1 MERITIALRGIV
13 PLPHTVLGFD
23 VSRFESVSGIETA
36 DMKKEDIF
44 LATQVDAE
52 EYGFKEENIRPFGT
66 LAQILQIMRL
76 PNGGLRVTVRCTQRA
91 LFQHFVS
98 TDNMIVSKI
107 EEYPAQPREELDS
120 FLEETMVKLLQEAL
134 AEYGKINQHFQVE
147 DLPELRSIENLE
159 ALIYKATNLPYWRYS
174 VRYEI
179 LAAYLLQEK
188 HNLLYQE
195 IRRESDIF
203 VLKSDI
209 QAKLRD
215 RLEENQKEFVLREQ
229 LKIIKHELG
238 EEGEEQKEEYLQKIG
253 AIKISEKDKNKL
265 RKDVQRL
272 ESTNANSPDF
282 FILKNYLDSVL
293 ELPFDHYTMDNQ
305 DLKNAMKI
313 LNEDHYGL
321 EKIKERIVEYLAV
334 RILNPDGNSPILC
347 LVGPPGTG
355 KTSIA
360 KSVARALGR
369 KYVRLSLGG
378 VKDEAEIRGHRKT
391 YVGAMPGRI
400 IESLRTAKSANP
412 LMLLDEIDKTSGNY
426 KGDLSSALLEV
437 LDAEQNSR
445 FVDHYI
451 EIGVD
456 LSKVLFLATAN
467 SVEDIPA
474 PLLDRMEVIE
484 VNSYTENEKYHIA
497 KKYLVNKQAKANG
510 ITPGEI
516 EFTESALRK
525 LIHNYTREAGV
536 RKLERTIGEVCRK
549 CAIHILENKEKE
561 VQNKKVIKIKETS
574 LEKYLGKAKYNFEE
588 VGTEDEI
595 GMVTGLAWTRVGGDT
610 LSIEVNLL
618 PGKSQISLTGRM
630 GDVMKESARIGFS
643 YVRSVAKHY
652 GISSEDLDNHE
663 IHLHIPE
670 GAVPKD
676 GPSAGITMATAML
689 SAFLKRKVRADVAM
703 TGEITLRGKV
713 LPVGGLK
720 EKLLA
725 AKIAG
730 VKTVIVPY
738 KNKVDIA
745 ELSDEIIGNM
755 EIVYAKEM
763 DTVVETAFVDPL
775 DETKNESTK
784 QEMAG

>member
-23 VSRFESVSGIETA
+23 VNRFESVNGIETA
-36 DMKKEDIF
+36 DLKKEEIF
-44 LATQVDAE
+44 LATQIDAE
-52 EYGFKEENIRPFGT
+52 EYGFKEENIRPFGAV
-66 LAQILQIMRL
+66 AQILQLMRL
-76 PNGGLRVTVRCTQRA
+76 PNGGIRVTVRCTQRA
-91 LFQHFVS
+91 MFKHFVGTENVVIS
-98 TDNMIVSKI
+98 EV
-107 EEYPAQPREELDS
+107 EEYPSQPREELDS
-120 FLEETMVKLLQEAL
+120 FLEDTMVKLIHESLT
-134 AEYGKINQHFQVE
+134 EYGKLNQHFQLE
-147 DLPELRSIENLE
+147 DLPELSTQENLE
-159 ALIYKATNLPYWRYS
+159 ELIYKTANLPYWRHH

-188 HNLLYQE
+188 HAILYKE
-195 IRRESDIF
+195 IQREADIF

-229 LKIIKHELG
+229 LKIIRNELG
-238 EEGEEQKEEYLQKIG
+238 EEGEEQLNEYIEKIDSLN
-253 AIKISEKDKNKL
+253 ISEKDKSKL
-265 RKDVQRL
+265 RKDAKRL
-272 ESTNANSPDF
+272 ESTNANSPDS

-293 ELPFDHYTMDNQ
+293 ELPFDVYTQDNQ
-305 DLKNAMKI
+305 DLKNAAQI
-313 LNEDHYGL
+313 LDEDHYGL

-400 IESLRTAKSANP
+400 IESLRTAKSSNP

-467 SVEDIPA
+467 SAEDIPE

-484 VNSYTENEKYHIA
+484 VNSYTENEKFHIA
-497 KKYLVNKQAKANG
+497 KKYLIKKQAKANG
-510 ITPGEI
+510 IDPVEI
-516 EFTESALRK
+516 EFTESAIKK
-525 LIHNYTREAGV
+525 LIHSYTREAGV

-549 CAIHILENKEKE
+549 CAIHIL
-561 VQNKKVIKIKETS
+561 QNKDNAKSAGKVIKIKETS

-588 VGTEDEI
+588 ISTEDGI
-595 GMVTGLAWTRVGGDT
+595 GIARGLAWTRVGGDT

-618 PGKSQISLTGRM
+618 PGKSGISLTGRM
-630 GDVMKESARIGFS
+630 GEVMKESAKIGLS
-643 YVRSVAKHY
+643 YVRSVADRY
-652 GISSEDLDNHE
+652 GITAEMIESHE

-703 TGEITLRGKV
+703 TGEITLRGRV

-730 VKTVIVPY
+730 VKTVIVPL
-738 KNKVDIA
+738 KNKMDIA
-745 ELSDEIIGNM
+745 EFSDEIIGGM

-763 DTVVETAFVDPL
+763 DEVIEKAFV
-775 DETKNESTK
+775 T
-784 QEMAG
+784 G